1 MSAMSTDSSVVLTKR
16 VIITSSNPMTKEDF
30 IKKIGEIAK
39 NIIDFLKK
47 NGCRKLGHVKFIL
60 TTDGEDYLQLSILDI
75 VKKPMIKGILR
86 ETFGKIKLTLN
97 IIEFGVGKEEINSK
111 INKEMENIQ
120 KYFNNK

>member
-1 MSAMSTDSSVVLTKR
+1 MSTDSSVVLTKR
-16 VIITSSNPMTKEDF
+16 VIITSSNPIAKEDF

-75 VKKPMIKGILR
+75 AKKPMIKGILR